1 MTNTLHRRGSEDELR
16 RDFVLFCMPTRS
28 ITPELPAKLRRFTE
42 IALAHKPVSANR
54 LEGRS
59 VTAIDLTRIEEELE
73 EGFCLHAVFDDV
85 EALAGAVRDLVEADL
100 GLPINV
106 SGPLAEVESCCRRAG
121 ITRHSVEQSLGT
133 RGRVDR
139 LPRPEVVELNSLCG
153 HGLVG
158 HNLIEASGRPCADRA
173 HQCRGCGAA
182 PGAALSVRLLQP
194 DACRRGPGAS
204 SHRGLR

>member
-1 MTNTLHRRGSEDELR
+1 VTNTLHRRGAEDDLR
-16 RDFVLFCMPTRS
+16 RDFVLFCMPARS

-42 IALAHKPVSANR
+42 NARRHQPVNANR

-59 VTAIDLTRIEEELE
+59 VTAIDLTRIDEELE
-73 EGFCLHAVFDDV
+73 GGICLHAVYDNV
-85 EALAGAVRDLVEADL
+85 EAVAGAVRDLVEADL

-106 SGPLAEVESCCRRAG
+106 SGPLAEVQDCCRRAG

-133 RGRVDR
+133 KGRVER

-158 HNLIEASGRPCADRA
+158 YGLIDAVISQVRTARIGVEEAARLLARPCQCGCFNPTRA
-173 HQCRGCGAA
+173 GEILERARTGG
-182 PGAALSVRLLQP
+182 
-194 DACRRGPGAS
+194 
-204 SHRGLR
+204 

>member
-1 MTNTLHRRGSEDELR
+1 MTNTLHRRGDEDELR
-16 RDFVLFCMPTRS
+16 RDFVLFCMPSRS

-42 IALAHKPVSANR
+42 IALEHKPVSANR

-73 EGFCLHAVFDDV
+73 EGICLHAVYDNV
-85 EALAGAVRDLVEADL
+85 EAVAGAVRDLVEADL

-106 SGPLAEVESCCRRAG
+106 SGPLAEVQSCCSRAG

-158 HNLIEASGRPCADRA
+158 YPLIEAMIAQLRTARISVEEAARLLARPCQCGCFNPTRA
-173 HQCRGCGAA
+173 GEVLER
-182 PGAALSVRLLQP
+182 VRT
-194 DACRRGPGAS
+194 GG
-204 SHRGLR
+204 

>member
-1 MTNTLHRRGSEDELR
+1 VTNTLHRRGAEDDLR

-28 ITPELPAKLRRFTE
+28 ITPELPAKLLRFTE
-42 IALAHKPVSANR
+42 IALRHEPVNANR

-59 VTAIDLTRIEEELE
+59 VTAIDPTRIEEELE
-73 EGFCLHAVFDDV
+73 GGICLHAVYDNV
-85 EALAGAVRDLVEADL
+85 EAVAGAVRDLVEADL

-106 SGPLAEVESCCRRAG
+106 SGPLAEVQDCCRRAG

-133 RGRVDR
+133 KGRVER

-158 HNLIEASGRPCADRA
+158 YGLIDAVISQVRTARIGVEEAARLLARPCQCGCFNPTRA
-173 HQCRGCGAA
+173 GEILER
-182 PGAALSVRLLQP
+182 VRT
-194 DACRRGPGAS
+194 GG
-204 SHRGLR
+204 

>member
-1 MTNTLHRRGSEDELR
+1 VTNTLHRRGAEDDLR
-16 RDFVLFCMPTRS
+16 RDFVLFCMPARS

-42 IALAHKPVSANR
+42 IARRHQPVNANR

-59 VTAIDLTRIEEELE
+59 VTAIDLTRIDEELE
-73 EGFCLHAVFDDV
+73 GGICLHAVYDNV
-85 EALAGAVRDLVEADL
+85 EAVAGAVRDLVEADL

-106 SGPLAEVESCCRRAG
+106 SGPLAEVQDCCRRAG

-133 RGRVDR
+133 KGRVER

-158 HNLIEASGRPCADRA
+158 YGLIDAVISQVRTARIGVEEAARLLARPCQCGCFNPTRA
-173 HQCRGCGAA
+173 GEILERARTGG
-182 PGAALSVRLLQP
+182 
-194 DACRRGPGAS
+194 
-204 SHRGLR
+204 

>member
-1 MTNTLHRRGSEDELR
+1 MTNTLHRRGSEEDLR
-16 RDFVLFCMPTRS
+16 RDFVLFCMPARS
-28 ITPELPAKLRRFTE
+28 ITPELPAKLRLFTE
-42 IALAHKPVSANR
+42 IALRYKPVSANR

-73 EGFCLHAVFDDV
+73 EGFCLHAVYDEV

-106 SGPLAEVESCCRRAG
+106 SGPLAEVQSCCGRAG

-133 RGRVDR
+133 RGRLDR

-158 HNLIEASGRPCADRA
+158 YNLIESVLA
-173 HQCRGCGAA
+173 HVRGANLRGAE
-182 PGAALSVRLLQP
+182 AARLIP
-194 DACRRGPGAS
+194 N
-204 SHRGLR
+204 

>member
-1 MTNTLHRRGSEDELR
+1 MTNTLHRRGNEDELR
-16 RDFVLFCMPTRS
+16 RDFVLFCLPTRS
-28 ITPELPAKLRRFTE
+28 ITPELPEKLRRFTE
-42 IALAHKPVSANR
+42 IALAHQPVSANR

-73 EGFCLHAVFDDV
+73 GGYCLHAVYDNV
-85 EALAGAVRDLVEADL
+85 EAVAGAVRDLVEADL
-100 GLPINV
+100 GLPINI
-106 SGPLAEVESCCRRAG
+106 SGPLAEVQTCCREAG

-158 HNLIEASGRPCADRA
+158 FNLIESVIGQVRTARMTIEEAARLLARPCQCGCFNPTRA
-173 HQCRGCGAA
+173 GQVLER
-182 PGAALSVRLLQP
+182 VRT
-194 DACRRGPGAS
+194 GG
-204 SHRGLR
+204 